1 MLRPESSS
9 AGLWASA
16 RARITS
22 VPLSVP
28 ELLRGLILQRD
39 RDQQHHHPNPPS
51 PTHTIPN
58 TPNTPRVAFW
68 NTASPDNTILLGAIN
83 PSFATAPAD
92 LNATN
97 ANPVAG
103 TGTTSSRHHAV
114 AAEQVDSPR
123 RGDLEPTHGPR
134 GQRLR
139 RHLRRRHQRRLRGG
153 TPDVIMIERRPLPS
167 CVALVSCGRMAG
179 AKSSCL
185 GPPNATEMTD
195 YPSTGAT
202 DASRWRRT
210 ARIVICTSVS

>member
-1 MLRPESSS
+1 MLRTESSS
-9 AGLWASA
+9 AGLRASERDLDPE
-16 RARITS
+16 RAGQ
-22 VPLSVP
+22 LP

-39 RDQQHHHPNPPS
+39 RDQHDHPSNVPP
-51 PTHTIPN
+51 PPILP
-58 TPNTPRVAFW
+58 PPRVAFW
-68 NTASPDNTILLGAIN
+68 NTPSPDRTNTILPGAIN

-97 ANPVAG
+97 VNPGG
-103 TGTTSSRHHAV
+103 TGHNDHHHQAV
-114 AAEQVDSPR
+114 AAEQVHGPR

-153 TPDVIMIERRPLPS
+153 TPEVIMIERRPLPS

-179 AKSSCL
+179 AKSSCP

-202 DASRWRRT
+202 NASRWRRT
-210 ARIVICTSVS
+210 ARIVICTSVG